1 MMQRVMLRMR
11 HRLGLEELYEV
22 EDRLIAI
29 SVRPDWDCVS
39 VEMDAIYVEA
49 DVDDTMIYDYGML
62 EEELAIEFGHGPDAD
77 VTVDEER
84 TMERQREVRV
94 ITAEMLEGGE

>member
-11 HRLGLEELYEV
+11 HRLGLEELCEV

-29 SVRPDWDCVS
+29 SVRPDWDRVS
-39 VEMDAIYVEA
+39 VEMDATYVEA

-62 EEELAIEFGHGPDAD
+62 EEELAIEFGCGPDAD
-77 VTVDEER
+77 VTVDDER
-84 TMERQREVRV
+84 TMDLQKAVRV
-94 ITAEMLEGGE
+94 ITAEMPEGRE

>member
-62 EEELAIEFGHGPDAD
+62 EEELAIEFGYGPDAD
-77 VTVDEER
+77 VTVDDER
-84 TMERQREVRV
+84 TMDLQRVVRV
-94 ITAEMLEGGE
+94 ITAAMLEGGE